1 MDAEAKS
8 TEFALIVACALD
20 GGIGKDNKIPWYI
33 PGDLKHFKQVTTTC
47 PDGFMNA
54 VVMGRNTFESLP
66 PPLRPLPSR
75 VNVVVSTTLEQTSN
89 NNVYIVRSLQ
99 DALELIGGLQN
110 VHSTFVIGG
119 SRLYHEALDHPSC
132 TKAFVTHVYHHFPCD
147 VFFPMGPLFS
157 DFTKATKGQVSEHKG
172 LFYAFYTYLRNKN

>member
-1 MDAEAKS
+1 VEGI
-8 TEFALIVACALD
+8 EFALIVACALD

-33 PGDLKHFKQVTTTC
+33 PGDLKHFKQLTTTC

-66 PPLRPLPSR
+66 EQHKPLPSR
-75 VNVVVSTTLEQTSN
+75 VNIVVSTTLEQTSSSTSN
-89 NNVYIVRSLQ
+89 IHVVRSLQ
-99 DALELIGGLQN
+99 EALELVGRLQY
-110 VHSTFVIGG
+110 VHKTFVIGG
-119 SRLYHEALDHPSC
+119 SRLYHEALEHPSC

-157 DFTKATKGQVSEHKG
+157 DFTKATKGQVNEHKG
-172 LFYAFYTYLRNKN
+172 LFYAFYTYLRNKI